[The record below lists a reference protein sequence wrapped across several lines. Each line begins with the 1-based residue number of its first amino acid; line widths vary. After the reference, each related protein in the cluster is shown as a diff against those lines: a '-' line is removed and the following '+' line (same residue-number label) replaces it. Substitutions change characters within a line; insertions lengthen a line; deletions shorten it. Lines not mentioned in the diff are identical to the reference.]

1 MHSIVVKPIN
11 SEFIAVWVKLLIR
24 AGHDLHELQL
34 QPLQQSITSVIV
46 RQHYTITNQVFLD
59 SLKTDFTNFRLSKLS
74 MEEYFQTNIIHATRS
89 SLKFNLPKETKLV
102 YQKVFQYNVS
112 LL

>member
-24 AGHDLHELQL
+24 AGHNLDELQL
-34 QPLQQSITSVIV
+34 QPLQSTNL
-46 RQHYTITNQVFLD
+46 RQHSTITNQVFLD

-74 MEEYFQTNIIHATRS
+74 MEEYFQTNIIHATRRT
-89 SLKFNLPKETKLV
+89 LKFHLPKETKLV
-102 YQKVFQYNVS
+102 YQKSVLVFRE
-112 LL
+112 LT